1 MHRIS
6 YVCSKKWR
14 QIFTE
19 QTYAPY
25 APTWRQGTGE
35 GMLKSFRLDYVHIN
49 IRVLK
54 NWNAWPS
61 VNDCRYML
69 VTVIINIQTLLIYP
83 SRKMF
88 LAVITCDYNPWSNFY
103 FCWWLQT
110 NSIFV
115 LLWLYLNLTGNPP
128 YRGTKGNLVHSY
140 SLRNH
145 SATKTCFTLLLT
157 CMKNMNEQ
165 MNRWKVDITAVLRHI
180 LAWCKW
186 NFKSFVVNLCT
197 QHSVHLIK

>member
-1 MHRIS
+1 
-6 YVCSKKWR
+6 
-14 QIFTE
+14 
-19 QTYAPY
+19 
-25 APTWRQGTGE
+25 
-35 GMLKSFRLDYVHIN
+35 
-49 IRVLK
+49 
-54 NWNAWPS
+54 
-61 VNDCRYML
+61 ML

-88 LAVITCDYNPWSNFY
+88 LAVITCNYNPWSHFY

-115 LLWLYLNLTGNPP
+115 LLWLPVYLNLTGNPP

-145 SATKTCFTLLLT
+145 SATKTRFTLTIDLHE
-157 CMKNMNEQ
+157 KYERANEQ
-165 MNRWKVDITAVLRHI
+165 MKSRYNCSRHI

-186 NFKSFVVNLCT
+186 NFESFLVNLCT
-197 QHSVHLIK
+197 QHSVHLIKWRGAWKRTLK

>member
-1 MHRIS
+1 
-6 YVCSKKWR
+6 
-14 QIFTE
+14 
-19 QTYAPY
+19 
-25 APTWRQGTGE
+25 
-35 GMLKSFRLDYVHIN
+35 
-49 IRVLK
+49 
-54 NWNAWPS
+54 
-61 VNDCRYML
+61 ML

-83 SRKMF
+83 SHKMF
-88 LAVITCDYNPWSNFY
+88 LAVITCDYNSWSHFY

-145 SATKTCFTLLLT
+145 SATKTRFTLLLT

-186 NFKSFVVNLCT
+186 NFKSFLVNLCT
-197 QHSVHLIK
+197 QHSVHLIKWRGAWKRTLK